1 MKQFLRGT
9 SAIVGSVLFAGSAL
23 AGPVSASDSFELSL
37 GGNIRYSFV
46 HDSEDQTLSRGRGYR
61 FYADEVEVWV
71 KGSKRGDN
79 GLLYGFEIELNGS
92 TTDGTASDESWMF
105 VDANWGRVELGD
117 QDDATGRMAVTGGNA
132 MVGRLGF
139 DEDVAENFF
148 FGAAIGAPGTTV
160 TDDATKVAYFTPRFA
175 GFQLGASF
183 TPDSGQTGF
192 TRDPDNDGDFESV
205 IGAGVNY
212 VGEFGAVGVTLSAV
226 GEWGSGEVAAPAGGA
241 RAEDREAYAL
251 GALVS
256 FSGFAVGAGWAD
268 FGRSGVVTT
277 TTADA
282 GEWWNVGAGYRT
294 GPWGFSVGYY
304 ESKINQGNG
313 FTAKANILSF
323 DVEYTVATG
332 WLVMADLSFVNAR
345 DIDAVG
351 ANNDG
356 HVFILSSDFIF

>member
-1 MKQFLRGT
+1 MKRFLLGT
-9 SAIVGSVLFAGSAL
+9 SAIVGSVLFAGPAL
-23 AGPVSASDSFELSL
+23 AGPVSAGDSFDLSL

-71 KGSKRGDN
+71 KGSKKGDN

-117 QDDATGRMAVTGGNA
+117 QDDATDRMAVTGENA

-148 FGAAIGAPGTTV
+148 FGAAIGAPFTTI
-160 TDDATKVAYFTPRFA
+160 TDDATKVIYFTPRFT

-192 TRDPDNDGDFESV
+192 TRDADNDGDFENV
-205 IGAGVNY
+205 LGAGLNY
-212 VGEFGAVGVTLSAV
+212 VGTFGAVGVTLSAV
-226 GEWGSGEVAAPAGGA
+226 GEWGSSEVAAPAAGA
-241 RAEDREAYAL
+241 SEHDVETYAL
-251 GALVS
+251 GALVT
-256 FSGFAVGAGWAD
+256 FSGFSLGAGWAD
-268 FGRSGVVTT
+268 LDKQGIVTT

-304 ESKINQGNG
+304 ESEIAQGNG
-313 FTAKANILSF
+313 FTAKADILSF
-323 DVEYTVATG
+323 DVEYTVAPG
-332 WLVMADLSFVNAR
+332 WLVMADLSFVGAK

-351 ANNDG
+351 TDNDG
-356 HVFILSSDFIF
+356 HVFILSNDFIF